1 MSISSTSASEA
12 TRSLYQVPLL
22 NANNFTTWKYRME
35 LILKS
40 RRMWKYVDGSAVAPN
55 TRDTADVKREYE
67 ENDQLAHSQ
76 IVLTV
81 SDSVISHLRTTT
93 TAKDAWVK
101 ICSVFE
107 QKGLA
112 AKVFL
117 RRKLLNLKKEAST
130 PMQEHINTVRD
141 LAEQLSAIGS
151 PISDGDLAI
160 TLLCSLSDAYDP
172 IIISLESRDPKDITF
187 DLIAARLLAE
197 ELRQKESVGHEM
209 TSTEKAES
217 ALLAKRSSNGFRSSK
232 VCTHCKR
239 PGHSEMNCWDKH
251 GKPGQSKDPFA
262 NPAGHGPYVN
272 YAFGF

>member
-1 MSISSTSASEA
+1 VEVSLGARPQEPSSLE
-12 TRSLYQVPLL
+12 VCG
-22 NANNFTTWKYRME
+22 WK
-35 LILKS
+35 
-40 RRMWKYVDGSAVAPN
+40 AVAP
-55 TRDTADVKREYE
+55 RAGDTAEVKREYE
-67 ENDQLAHSQ
+67 ESDQLAHSQ

-81 SDSVISHLRTTT
+81 SDTVISHLRTTT
-93 TAKDAWVK
+93 TAKEAWVK

-117 RRKLLNLKKEAST
+117 RRKLLNLKKDALM
-130 PMQEHINTVRD
+130 PMQEHINTVRE
-141 LAEQLSAIGS
+141 LAEQLNAIGA

-160 TLLCSLSDAYDP
+160 TLLCSLSDTYDP

-197 ELRQKESVGHEM
+197 ELRQKESVGQEM

-217 ALLAKRSSNGFRSSK
+217 AFVTKPSTNGFKSSK
-232 VCTHCKR
+232 VICTYCKR

-251 GKPGQSKDPFA
+251 GKPLQSKESVA
-262 NPAGHGPYVN
+262 NAPGNSPYAY
-272 YAFGF
+272 YAFGY